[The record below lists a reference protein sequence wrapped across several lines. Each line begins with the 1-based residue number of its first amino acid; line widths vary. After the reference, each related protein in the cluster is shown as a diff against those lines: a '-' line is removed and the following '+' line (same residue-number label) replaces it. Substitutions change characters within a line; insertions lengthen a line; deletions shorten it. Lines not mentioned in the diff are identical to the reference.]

1 MSSCFRNQKTKSKGT
16 AEAFSKMQ
24 IRKNTRE
31 IDAGNFFVK
40 VKFEKGSDVSTSR
53 FVKEKIRETDAG

>member
-1 MSSCFRNQKTKSKGT
+1 MFQRAKSKGA

-31 IDAGNFFVK
+31 TDAGNFFVK
-40 VKFEKGSDVSTSR
+40 VKFEQASDVSTSL
-53 FVKEKIRETDAG
+53 FVREKIRETDAG